1 MASSIL
7 HSRIS
12 GKPTRGVMAI
22 VCSGLFFLSLSSSA
36 LAQEASAPAQNSS
49 QDLPAPAP
57 TYSFTAQQTDTLTAD
72 RPWSGERPWSFWR
85 TTRQVI
91 FDPTTYA
98 PAIISYEA
106 TKLDWDTSQVF
117 FRNGYVE
124 GNPRFTVSGNP
135 NDTPLSYGRGQR
147 LILSDTLQIL
157 GGSMANNF
165 LERTFE
171 QMMLERFPDH
181 PKLMKTI
188 GWIERTAFAS
198 YWSYRLSANHF
209 RQWKANERAAA
220 DLGLR

>member
-1 MASSIL
+1 
-7 HSRIS
+7 
-12 GKPTRGVMAI
+12 MAI

-36 LAQEASAPAQNSS
+36 LAQEASASAQNLS
-49 QDLPAPAP
+49 QDLQAPAP
-57 TYSFTAQQTDTLTAD
+57 TYSFTVQQTESLTAD

-188 GWIERTAFAS
+188 GWIERSAFAS

-209 RQWKANERAAA
+209 RQWKANERTAA